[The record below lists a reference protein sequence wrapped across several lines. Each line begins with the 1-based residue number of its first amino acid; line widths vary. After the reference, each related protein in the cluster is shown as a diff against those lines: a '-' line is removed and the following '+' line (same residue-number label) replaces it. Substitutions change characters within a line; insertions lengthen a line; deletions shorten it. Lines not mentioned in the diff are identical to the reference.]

1 MATIVISVFLSGNAM
16 FFVTEIFPD
25 LLIVS
30 HTELSMELFTK
41 PITINITFLNL
52 QSETDQ
58 TKKTGIILT
67 SENKKTPI
75 LSVP

>member
-1 MATIVISVFLSGNAM
+1 MATIVISIFLSGNVM

-30 HTELSMELFTK
+30 DTELSMELFTK

-75 LSVP
+75 LSAP